1 VANTLSAKQRIR
13 NSARKA
19 KFNRLHRSR
28 ARTYVKNTRELIAG
42 KDIESAKSEIGD
54 ALSALDRAAGK
65 GVIHPN
71 NAARRKSRL
80 MKALN
85 KATAAKKS

>member
-1 VANTLSAKQRIR
+1 MANTLSAKQRIR

-28 ARTYVKNTRELIAG
+28 ARTFVKNSRELIAA
-42 KDIESAKSEIGD
+42 KDTETAKAVVVEAI
-54 ALSALDRAAGK
+54 SALDRAAGK

-80 MKALN
+80 MKLLN
-85 KATAAKKS
+85 KATVKK

>member
-1 VANTLSAKQRIR
+1 VANTASAQQRIR

-19 KFNRLHRSR
+19 VFNRLHRSR
-28 ARTYVKNTRELIAG
+28 ARTFIKNTKAAIGE
-42 KDIESAKSEIGD
+42 KDLPTAQEEVVKAI
-54 ALSALDRAAGK
+54 SALDKAAGK

-80 MKALN
+80 MKLLN
-85 KATAAKKS
+85 KAVAKKA

>member
-1 VANTLSAKQRIR
+1 MANTQSAKERIR

-19 KFNRLHRSR
+19 IFNRLHRSR
-28 ARTYVKNTRELIAG
+28 ARTYVKKTRALIAQ
-42 KDIESAKSEIGD
+42 KNLTAAREEIIK
-54 ALSALDRAAGK
+54 AISALDRAAGK

-80 MKALN
+80 VKLLN
-85 KATAAKKS
+85 QASAKS

>member
-19 KFNRLHRSR
+19 KYNRLHRSR
-28 ARTYVKNTRELIAG
+28 ARTFVKNSRELIAR
-42 KDIESAKSEIGD
+42 KDTDAAKAVVIEAI
-54 ALSALDRAAGK
+54 SALDRAAGK

-80 MKALN
+80 MKLLN
-85 KATAAKKS
+85 KSTAKK

>member
-1 VANTLSAKQRIR
+1 MANTQSAKERIR

-19 KFNRLHRSR
+19 VYNRLHRSR
-28 ARTYVKNTRELIAG
+28 ARTYVKKTRALIAQ
-42 KDIESAKSEIGD
+42 KNLPAAREEIIK
-54 ALSALDRAAGK
+54 AISALDRAAGK

-80 MKALN
+80 VKLLN
-85 KATAAKKS
+85 KASAKS

>member
-28 ARTYVKNTRELIAG
+28 ARTFVKGTRELVAE
-42 KDIESAKSEIGD
+42 KDLQGAAVQLAA

-65 GVIHPN
+65 GVIHAN

-80 MKALN
+80 MKLMN
-85 KATAAKKS
+85 KAGAKK

>member
-28 ARTYVKNTRELIAG
+28 ARTFVKNTRAAVAE
-42 KDIESAKSEIGD
+42 KDFATAKTVIIS

-65 GVIHPN
+65 GVIHAN

-80 MKALN
+80 MKLLN
-85 KATAAKKS
+85 KATAIK